1 MPNVLLNQTI
11 ITPSTLPNGGA
22 STDEQRNAWFH
33 AMKETLA
40 GDPFNLQMGTDDEL
54 RIIELNSIGESA
66 SLDSP
71 YDAQSPFLGENVDGE
86 KLFEKVRQGRIFVYP
101 AGEKLPC
108 QLQVGPNG
116 EFAMSKPLE
125 LNAPEAPIP
134 PQGPEPTMSRWQRFA
149 NWITRGWAYAEEK
162 SRVERYRANLDNYER
177 YSNMLDR
184 IYQNVQSRTDECCE
198 LERQEVEARKRTVQ
212 EEQARLENEQRERA
226 AQEDRARLENEQ
238 RERAAQEKAARE
250 EALRQEVRNQVQ
262 SNRLHQP
269 EVGQAEKKAT
279 LEELQAEL
287 TARKKHIRE
296 FANRMDRTLK
306 IVLKIVYPEDEQ
318 PELDYTR
325 HEIAVLMLGTMM
337 SAAREHPGPGKT
349 GDENAREVYSRNL
362 KDVFMSKAMKA
373 DLTYVRAG
381 ERALKTLM
389 DQVSE
394 GRTELLPPLLAD
406 MLRMNN
412 KLILQEPGLTDQV
425 AMIGKL
431 SGTMLQILR
440 KDPELMRQAK
450 EAGLT
455 DEELRQAKAS
465 VALAEIRE
473 NGLAAQGK
481 LLENAMDGMV
491 SYDPV
496 SCVNQT
502 AQMRLLDQKIA
513 EHHKKCVESG
523 EEVSPEPFQLQVLGG
538 APTAEA
544 ALRALDKEFKPAV
557 EKAIDKK
564 SALDLVNE
572 WVGPAASAPGK
583 EIPVQKEQPPKA
595 KVEKKAP
602 SAESKTDAEIRQD
615 MKKKLFK
622 KFADDKKVKQQQ
634 KLP

>member
-22 STDEQRNAWFH
+22 STDEQRNAWFQ

-86 KLFEKVRQGRIFVYP
+86 KLYEKVRQGRIFVYP
-101 AGEKLPC
+101 AGEKWPC

-184 IYQNVQSRTDECCE
+184 IYQNWQSRTDECCE
-198 LERQEVEARKRTVQ
+198 QERREVAERKRAVQ
-212 EEQARLENEQRERA
+212 EEQ
-226 AQEDRARLENEQ
+226 ARLENEQ

-287 TARKKHIRE
+287 TARKTHIRE
-296 FANRMDRTLK
+296 FSNRMDRTLK

-318 PELDYTR
+318 PELDFTR

-373 DLTYVRAG
+373 DLTDVRAG

-465 VALAEIRE
+465 VVLAEIRE

-513 EHHKKCVESG
+513 EHYKKCVDSG
-523 EEVSPEPFQLQVLGG
+523 AEVSPEPFQLQVLGG
-538 APTAEA
+538 APTTEA
-544 ALRALDKEFKPAV
+544 ALRELDKGFKPILEQFVAQ
-557 EKAIDKK
+557 K
-564 SALDLVNE
+564 SDLDLVNE
-572 WVGPAASAPGK
+572 WVGPAPSAPKK
-583 EIPVQKEQPPKA
+583 ETAAVKEQPPKA

>member
-22 STDEQRNAWFH
+22 STDEQRNAWFQ

-86 KLFEKVRQGRIFVYP
+86 KLFEKVRQGRIFVYS

-177 YSNMLDR
+177 YSHMLDR

-198 LERQEVEARKRTVQ
+198 QERREVAERKRAVQ
-212 EEQARLENEQRERA
+212 EE
-226 AQEDRARLENEQ
+226 RARLENEQ

-287 TARKKHIRE
+287 TARKTHIRE

-373 DLTYVRAG
+373 DLTDVRAG

-440 KDPELMRQAK
+440 KDPELMRQAR

-513 EHHKKCVESG
+513 EHYKKCVDSG
-523 EEVSPEPFQLQVLGG
+523 AEVSPEPFQLQVLGG
-538 APTAEA
+538 APTTEA
-544 ALRALDKEFKPAV
+544 ALRELDKGFKPIIEQFVAQ
-557 EKAIDKK
+557 K
-564 SALDLVNE
+564 SDLDLVNE
-572 WVGPAASAPGK
+572 WVGPAPSAPKK
-583 EIPVQKEQPPKA
+583 ETAAVKEQPPKA

>member
-1 MPNVLLNQTI
+1 M
-11 ITPSTLPNGGA
+11 
-22 STDEQRNAWFH
+22 
-33 AMKETLA
+33 
-40 GDPFNLQMGTDDEL
+40 
-54 RIIELNSIGESA
+54 GESA

-101 AGEKLPC
+101 AGEKWPC

-116 EFAMSKPLE
+116 GFAMSKPLA
-125 LNAPEAPIP
+125 LNVPEAPVP

-177 YSNMLDR
+177 YSHMLDR

-198 LERQEVEARKRTVQ
+198 QERREVAERKRAVQ
-212 EEQARLENEQRERA
+212 EE
-226 AQEDRARLENEQ
+226 RARLENEQ

-287 TARKKHIRE
+287 TARKEHIRE

-306 IVLKIVYPEDEQ
+306 IVYPEKEQ

-349 GDENAREVYSRNL
+349 GEENAREVYSRNL
-362 KDVFMSKAMKA
+362 KDVFMSKSLKA
-373 DLTYVRAG
+373 DITEVWAG
-381 ERALKTLM
+381 ESALQNLM
-389 DQVSE
+389 DQVSK
-394 GRTELLPPLLAD
+394 GQMELLPPMLAD

-450 EAGLT
+450 EAGLS
-455 DEELRQAKAS
+455 DKELRQAKAS
-465 VALAEIRE
+465 AALAEIRE
-473 NGLAAQGK
+473 NGLTAQGK
-481 LLENAMDGMV
+481 LLENAIDGME

-513 EHHKKCVESG
+513 EHYKKCVDSG
-523 EEVSPEPFQLQVLGG
+523 AEVSPEPFQLQVLGG
-538 APTAEA
+538 APTTEA
-544 ALRALDKEFKPAV
+544 ALRELDKGFKPIIEQSVAQ
-557 EKAIDKK
+557 K
-564 SALDLVNE
+564 SDLDLVNE
-572 WVGPAASAPGK
+572 WVGPAPSAPKK
-583 EIPVQKEQPPKA
+583 ETAAVKEQPPKA

-602 SAESKTDAEIRQD
+602 SAESKTDAEIRQG

>member
-22 STDEQRNAWFH
+22 STDEQRNAWFQ

-116 EFAMSKPLE
+116 GFAMSKPLA
-125 LNAPEAPIP
+125 LNVPEAPVP

-149 NWITRGWAYAEEK
+149 NWITRGWAYAEKK
-162 SRVERYRANLDNYER
+162 SRIEQYRANLDNYER
-177 YSNMLDR
+177 YSHMLDR

-198 LERQEVEARKRTVQ
+198 QERREVAERKRAVQ
-212 EEQARLENEQRERA
+212 EE
-226 AQEDRARLENEQ
+226 RARLENEQ

-287 TARKKHIRE
+287 TARKEHIRE
-296 FANRMDRTLK
+296 FANGMDRTLDK
-306 IVLKIVYPEDEQ
+306 LYPEKEQ

-373 DLTYVRAG
+373 DLTDVRAG

-513 EHHKKCVESG
+513 EHYKKCVDSG
-523 EEVSPEPFQLQVLGG
+523 AEVSPEPFQLQVLGG
-538 APTAEA
+538 APTTEA
-544 ALRALDKEFKPAV
+544 ALRELDKGFKPILEQFVAQ
-557 EKAIDKK
+557 K
-564 SALDLVNE
+564 SDLDLVNE
-572 WVGPAASAPGK
+572 WVGPAPSAPKK
-583 EIPVQKEQPPKA
+583 ETAAVKEQPPKA

>member
-22 STDEQRNAWFH
+22 STDEQRNAWFQ

-86 KLFEKVRQGRIFVYP
+86 KLFEKVRQGRIFVYS

-177 YSNMLDR
+177 YSHMLDR
-184 IYQNVQSRTDECCE
+184 IYQNWQSRTDECCE
-198 LERQEVEARKRTVQ
+198 QERREVAERKRAVQ
-212 EEQARLENEQRERA
+212 EE
-226 AQEDRARLENEQ
+226 RARLENEQ

-287 TARKKHIRE
+287 TARKEHIRE
-296 FANRMDRTLK
+296 FANQMDWTLDK
-306 IVLKIVYPEDEQ
+306 LYPEKEQ

-373 DLTYVRAG
+373 DLTDVRAG

-513 EHHKKCVESG
+513 EHYKKCVDSG
-523 EEVSPEPFQLQVLGG
+523 AEVSPEPFQLQVLGG
-538 APTAEA
+538 APTTEA
-544 ALRALDKEFKPAV
+544 ALRELDKGFKPILEQFVAQ
-557 EKAIDKK
+557 K
-564 SALDLVNE
+564 SDLDLVNE
-572 WVGPAASAPGK
+572 WVGPAPSAPKK
-583 EIPVQKEQPPKA
+583 ETAAVKEQPPKA

-622 KFADDKKVKQQQ
+622 KFADNKKVKQQQ

>member
-22 STDEQRNAWFH
+22 STDEQRNAWFQ

-86 KLFEKVRQGRIFVYP
+86 KLYEKVRQGRIFVYP
-101 AGEKLPC
+101 AGEKWPC

-184 IYQNVQSRTDECCE
+184 IYQNWQSRTDECCE
-198 LERQEVEARKRTVQ
+198 QERREVAERKRAVQ
-212 EEQARLENEQRERA
+212 EEQ
-226 AQEDRARLENEQ
+226 ARLENEQ

-287 TARKKHIRE
+287 TARKTHIRE

-318 PELDYTR
+318 PELDFTR

-373 DLTYVRAG
+373 DLTDVRAG

-465 VALAEIRE
+465 VVLAEIRE

-513 EHHKKCVESG
+513 EHYKKCVDSG
-523 EEVSPEPFQLQVLGG
+523 AEVSPEPFQLQVLGG
-538 APTAEA
+538 APTTEA
-544 ALRALDKEFKPAV
+544 ALRELDKGLKPILEQFVAQ
-557 EKAIDKK
+557 K
-564 SALDLVNE
+564 SDLDLVNE
-572 WVGPAASAPGK
+572 WVGPAPSAPKK
-583 EIPVQKEQPPKA
+583 ETAAVKEQPPKA

>member
-22 STDEQRNAWFH
+22 STDEQRNAWFQ

-86 KLFEKVRQGRIFVYP
+86 KLYEKVRQGRIFVYP
-101 AGEKLPC
+101 AGEKWPC

-184 IYQNVQSRTDECCE
+184 IYQNWQSRTDECCE
-198 LERQEVEARKRTVQ
+198 QERREVAERKRAVQ
-212 EEQARLENEQRERA
+212 EEQ
-226 AQEDRARLENEQ
+226 ARLENEQ

-287 TARKKHIRE
+287 TARKTHIRE

-373 DLTYVRAG
+373 DLTDVRAG

-440 KDPELMRQAK
+440 KDPELMRQAR

-513 EHHKKCVESG
+513 EHYKKCVDSG
-523 EEVSPEPFQLQVLGG
+523 AEVSPEPFQLQVLGG
-538 APTAEA
+538 APTTEA
-544 ALRALDKEFKPAV
+544 ALRELDKGFKPILEQFVAQ
-557 EKAIDKK
+557 K
-564 SALDLVNE
+564 SDLDLVNE
-572 WVGPAASAPGK
+572 WVGPAPSAPKK
-583 EIPVQKEQPPKA
+583 ETAAVKEQPPKA

>member
-22 STDEQRNAWFH
+22 STDEQRNAWFQ

-86 KLFEKVRQGRIFVYP
+86 KLFEKVRQGRIFVYS
-101 AGEKLPC
+101 AGEKWPC

-198 LERQEVEARKRTVQ
+198 LERQEVAERKRAVQ
-212 EEQARLENEQRERA
+212 EERARLENEQRERA
-226 AQEDRARLENEQ
+226 AQEERL
-238 RERAAQEKAARE
+238 RQEKAARE

-296 FANRMDRTLK
+296 FANGMDRTLDK
-306 IVLKIVYPEDEQ
+306 LYPEKEQ

-373 DLTYVRAG
+373 DLTDVRAG

-450 EAGLT
+450 EAGLS

-496 SCVNQT
+496 SCVNQI

-513 EHHKKCVESG
+513 EHYKKCVDSG
-523 EEVSPEPFQLQVLGG
+523 AEVSPEPFQLQVLGG
-538 APTAEA
+538 APTTEA
-544 ALRALDKEFKPAV
+544 ALRELDKGFKPIIEQSVAQ
-557 EKAIDKK
+557 K
-564 SALDLVNE
+564 SDLDLVNE
-572 WVGPAASAPGK
+572 WVGPAPSAPKK
-583 EIPVQKEQPPKA
+583 ETAAVKEQPPKA

>member
-22 STDEQRNAWFH
+22 STDEQRNAWFQ

-86 KLFEKVRQGRIFVYP
+86 KLFEKVRQGRIFVYS

-177 YSNMLDR
+177 YSHMLDR
-184 IYQNVQSRTDECCE
+184 IYQNVESRTDECCE
-198 LERQEVEARKRTVQ
+198 QERREVAERKRAVQ
-212 EEQARLENEQRERA
+212 EE
-226 AQEDRARLENEQ
+226 RARLENEQ

-287 TARKKHIRE
+287 TARKEHIRE
-296 FANRMDRTLK
+296 FANGMDWTLDK
-306 IVLKIVYPEDEQ
+306 LYPEKEQ

-362 KDVFMSKAMKA
+362 KDVFMSEAMKA
-373 DLTYVRAG
+373 DLTDVRAG

-513 EHHKKCVESG
+513 EHYKKCVDSG
-523 EEVSPEPFQLQVLGG
+523 AEVSPEPFQLQVLGG
-538 APTAEA
+538 APTTEA
-544 ALRALDKEFKPAV
+544 ALRELDKGFKPIIEQSVAQ
-557 EKAIDKK
+557 K
-564 SALDLVNE
+564 SDLDLVNE
-572 WVGPAASAPGK
+572 WVGPAPSAPKK
-583 EIPVQKEQPPKA
+583 ETAAVKEQPPKA

>member
-22 STDEQRNAWFH
+22 STDEQRNAWFQ

-86 KLFEKVRQGRIFVYP
+86 KLFEKVRQGRIFVYS

-177 YSNMLDR
+177 YSHMLDR
-184 IYQNVQSRTDECCE
+184 IYQNVESRTDECCE
-198 LERQEVEARKRTVQ
+198 QERREVAERKRAVQ
-212 EEQARLENEQRERA
+212 EE
-226 AQEDRARLENEQ
+226 RARLENEQ

-287 TARKKHIRE
+287 TARKEHIRE
-296 FANRMDRTLK
+296 FANQMDWTLDK
-306 IVLKIVYPEDEQ
+306 LYPEKEQ

-362 KDVFMSKAMKA
+362 KDVFMSEAMKA
-373 DLTYVRAG
+373 DLTDVRAG

-513 EHHKKCVESG
+513 EHYKKCVDSG
-523 EEVSPEPFQLQVLGG
+523 AEVSPEPFQLQVLGG
-538 APTAEA
+538 APTTEA
-544 ALRALDKEFKPAV
+544 ALRELDKGFKPILEQFVAQ
-557 EKAIDKK
+557 K
-564 SALDLVNE
+564 SDLDLVNE
-572 WVGPAASAPGK
+572 WVGPAPSAPKK
-583 EIPVQKEQPPKA
+583 ETAAVKEQPPKA

>member
-22 STDEQRNAWFH
+22 STDEQRNAWFQ

-86 KLFEKVRQGRIFVYP
+86 KLFEKVRQGRIFVYS

-184 IYQNVQSRTDECCE
+184 IYQNWQSRTDECCE
-198 LERQEVEARKRTVQ
+198 QERREVAERKRAVQ
-212 EEQARLENEQRERA
+212 EE
-226 AQEDRARLENEQ
+226 RARLENEQ

-287 TARKKHIRE
+287 TARKTHIRE

-373 DLTYVRAG
+373 DLTDVRAG

-513 EHHKKCVESG
+513 EHYKKCVDSG
-523 EEVSPEPFQLQVLGG
+523 AEVSPEPFQLQVLGG
-538 APTAEA
+538 APTTEA
-544 ALRALDKEFKPAV
+544 ALRELDKGFKPILEQFVAQ
-557 EKAIDKK
+557 K
-564 SALDLVNE
+564 SDLDLVNE
-572 WVGPAASAPGK
+572 WVGPAPSAPKK
-583 EIPVQKEQPPKA
+583 ETAAVKEQPPKA

-602 SAESKTDAEIRQD
+602 SAESKTDAEIRQN
-615 MKKKLFK
+615 MKKKKMFK

>member
-22 STDEQRNAWFH
+22 STDEQRNAWFQ

-101 AGEKLPC
+101 AGEKWPC

-116 EFAMSKPLE
+116 GFAMSKPLE

-177 YSNMLDR
+177 YSHMLDR
-184 IYQNVQSRTDECCE
+184 IYQNVESRTDECCE
-198 LERQEVEARKRTVQ
+198 QERREVAERKRAVQ
-212 EEQARLENEQRERA
+212 EERARLENEQRERA
-226 AQEDRARLENEQ
+226 AQEERL
-238 RERAAQEKAARE
+238 RQEKAARE

-287 TARKKHIRE
+287 TARKEHIRE
-296 FANRMDRTLK
+296 FANGMDWTLDK
-306 IVLKIVYPEDEQ
+306 LYPEKEQ

-362 KDVFMSKAMKA
+362 KDVFMSKSLKA
-373 DLTYVRAG
+373 DITEVWAG
-381 ERALKTLM
+381 ESALQNLM
-389 DQVSE
+389 DQVSK
-394 GRTELLPPLLAD
+394 GQMELLPPMLAD

-513 EHHKKCVESG
+513 EHYKKCVDSG
-523 EEVSPEPFQLQVLGG
+523 AEVSPEPFQLQVLGG
-538 APTAEA
+538 APTTEA
-544 ALRALDKEFKPAV
+544 ALRELDKGFKPIIEQSVAQ
-557 EKAIDKK
+557 K
-564 SALDLVNE
+564 SDLDLVNE
-572 WVGPAASAPGK
+572 WVGPAPSAPKK
-583 EIPVQKEQPPKA
+583 ETAAVKEQPPKA

>member
-22 STDEQRNAWFH
+22 STDEQRNAWFQ

-86 KLFEKVRQGRIFVYP
+86 KLFEKVRQGRIFVYS
-101 AGEKLPC
+101 AGEKLHC

-184 IYQNVQSRTDECCE
+184 IYQNMESRTDECCE
-198 LERQEVEARKRTVQ
+198 QERREVAERKRAVQ
-212 EEQARLENEQRERA
+212 EERARLENEQRERA
-226 AQEDRARLENEQ
+226 AQEERL
-238 RERAAQEKAARE
+238 RQEKAARE

-287 TARKKHIRE
+287 TARKTHIRE

-306 IVLKIVYPEDEQ
+306 IVYPEDEQ
-318 PELDYTR
+318 PELDFTR

-373 DLTYVRAG
+373 DLTDVRAG

-513 EHHKKCVESG
+513 EHYKKCVDSG
-523 EEVSPEPFQLQVLGG
+523 AEVSPEPFQLQVLGG
-538 APTAEA
+538 APTTEA
-544 ALRALDKEFKPAV
+544 ALRELDKGFKPILEQFVAQ
-557 EKAIDKK
+557 K
-564 SALDLVNE
+564 SDLDLVNE
-572 WVGPAASAPGK
+572 WVGPAPSAPKK
-583 EIPVQKEQPPKA
+583 ETAAVKEQPPKA

-615 MKKKLFK
+615 MKKKMFK

>member
-22 STDEQRNAWFH
+22 STDEQRNAWFQ

-101 AGEKLPC
+101 AGEKWPC

-116 EFAMSKPLE
+116 GFAMSKPLA
-125 LNAPEAPIP
+125 LNVPEAPVP

-184 IYQNVQSRTDECCE
+184 IYQNWQSRTDECCE
-198 LERQEVEARKRTVQ
+198 QERREVAERKRAVQ
-212 EEQARLENEQRERA
+212 EEQ
-226 AQEDRARLENEQ
+226 ARLENEQ

-287 TARKKHIRE
+287 TARKTHIRE

-373 DLTYVRAG
+373 DLTDVRAG

-481 LLENAMDGMV
+481 LLENAIDGMV

-513 EHHKKCVESG
+513 EHYKKCVDSG
-523 EEVSPEPFQLQVLGG
+523 AEVSPEPFQLQVLGG
-538 APTAEA
+538 APTTEA
-544 ALRALDKEFKPAV
+544 ALRELDKGFKPIIEQSVAQ
-557 EKAIDKK
+557 K
-564 SALDLVNE
+564 SDLDLVNE
-572 WVGPAASAPGK
+572 WVGPAPSAPKK
-583 EIPVQKEQPPKA
+583 ETAAVKEQPPKA

-602 SAESKTDAEIRQD
+602 SAESKTDAEIRQE

>member
-22 STDEQRNAWFH
+22 STDEQRNAWFQ

-86 KLFEKVRQGRIFVYP
+86 KLFEKVRQGRIFVYS

-184 IYQNVQSRTDECCE
+184 IYQNWQSRTDECCE
-198 LERQEVEARKRTVQ
+198 QERREVAERKRAVQ
-212 EEQARLENEQRERA
+212 EEQ
-226 AQEDRARLENEQ
+226 ARLENEQ

-287 TARKKHIRE
+287 TARKTHIRE

-373 DLTYVRAG
+373 DLTDVRAG

-465 VALAEIRE
+465 VVLAEIRE

-513 EHHKKCVESG
+513 EHYKKCVDSG
-523 EEVSPEPFQLQVLGG
+523 AEVSPEPFQLQVLGG
-538 APTAEA
+538 APTTEA
-544 ALRALDKEFKPAV
+544 ALRELDKGFKPILEQFVAQ
-557 EKAIDKK
+557 K
-564 SALDLVNE
+564 SDLDLVNE
-572 WVGPAASAPGK
+572 WVGPAPSAPKK
-583 EIPVQKEQPPKA
+583 ETAAVKEQPPKA

>member
-22 STDEQRNAWFH
+22 STDEQRNAWFQ

-86 KLFEKVRQGRIFVYP
+86 KLFEKVRQGRIFVYS
-101 AGEKLPC
+101 AGEQLPC

-177 YSNMLDR
+177 YSHMLDR
-184 IYQNVQSRTDECCE
+184 IYQNVDSRTDECCE
-198 LERQEVEARKRTVQ
+198 QERREVAERKRAVQ
-212 EEQARLENEQRERA
+212 EE
-226 AQEDRARLENEQ
+226 RARLENEQ

-287 TARKKHIRE
+287 TARKEHIRE
-296 FANRMDRTLK
+296 FANQMDWTLDK
-306 IVLKIVYPEDEQ
+306 LYPEKEQ

-362 KDVFMSKAMKA
+362 KDVFMSEAMKA
-373 DLTYVRAG
+373 DLTDVRAG

-513 EHHKKCVESG
+513 EHYKKCVDSG
-523 EEVSPEPFQLQVLGG
+523 AEVSPEPFQLQVLGG
-538 APTAEA
+538 APTTEA
-544 ALRALDKEFKPAV
+544 ALRELDKGFKPIIEQSVAQ
-557 EKAIDKK
+557 K
-564 SALDLVNE
+564 SDLDLVNE
-572 WVGPAASAPGK
+572 WVGPAPSAPKK
-583 EIPVQKEQPPKA
+583 ETAAVKEQPPKA

-622 KFADDKKVKQQQ
+622 KFADNKKVKQQQ

>member
-22 STDEQRNAWFH
+22 STDEQRNAWFQ

-86 KLFEKVRQGRIFVYP
+86 KLYEKVRQGRIFVYP
-101 AGEKLPC
+101 AGEKWPC

-184 IYQNVQSRTDECCE
+184 IYQNWQSRTDECCE
-198 LERQEVEARKRTVQ
+198 QERREVAERKRAVQ
-212 EEQARLENEQRERA
+212 EEQ
-226 AQEDRARLENEQ
+226 ARLENEQ

-287 TARKKHIRE
+287 TARKTHIRE

-318 PELDYTR
+318 PELDFTR

-373 DLTYVRAG
+373 DLTDVRAG

-465 VALAEIRE
+465 VVLAEIRE

-513 EHHKKCVESG
+513 EHYKKCVDSG
-523 EEVSPEPFQLQVLGG
+523 AEVSPEPFQLQVLGG
-538 APTAEA
+538 APTTEA
-544 ALRALDKEFKPAV
+544 ALRELDKGFKPILEQFVAQ
-557 EKAIDKK
+557 K
-564 SALDLVNE
+564 SDLDLVNE
-572 WVGPAASAPGK
+572 WVGPAPSAPKK
-583 EIPVQKEQPPKA
+583 ETAAVKEQPPKA

>member
-22 STDEQRNAWFH
+22 STDEQRNAWFQ

-86 KLFEKVRQGRIFVYP
+86 KLFEKVRQGRIFVYS

-177 YSNMLDR
+177 YSHMLDR

-198 LERQEVEARKRTVQ
+198 LERQEVAERKRAVQ
-212 EEQARLENEQRERA
+212 EE
-226 AQEDRARLENEQ
+226 RARLENEQ

-287 TARKKHIRE
+287 TARKTHIRE

-373 DLTYVRAG
+373 DLTDVRAG

-440 KDPELMRQAK
+440 KDPELMRQAR

-513 EHHKKCVESG
+513 EHYKKCVDSG
-523 EEVSPEPFQLQVLGG
+523 AEVSPEPFQLQVLGG
-538 APTAEA
+538 APTTEA
-544 ALRALDKEFKPAV
+544 ALRELDKGFKPIIEQFVAQ
-557 EKAIDKK
+557 K
-564 SALDLVNE
+564 SDLDLVNE
-572 WVGPAASAPGK
+572 WVGPAPSAPKK
-583 EIPVQKEQPPKA
+583 ETAAVKEQPPKA

>member
-22 STDEQRNAWFH
+22 STDEQRNAWFQ

-86 KLFEKVRQGRIFVYP
+86 KLFEKVRQGRIFVYS
-101 AGEKLPC
+101 AGEKWPC

-116 EFAMSKPLE
+116 GFAMSKPLA
-125 LNAPEAPIP
+125 LNVPEAPVP

-177 YSNMLDR
+177 YSHMLDR
-184 IYQNVQSRTDECCE
+184 IYQNVESRTDECCE
-198 LERQEVEARKRTVQ
+198 QERREVAERKRAVQ
-212 EEQARLENEQRERA
+212 EE
-226 AQEDRARLENEQ
+226 RARLENEQ

-287 TARKKHIRE
+287 TARKEHIRE
-296 FANRMDRTLK
+296 FANQMDWTLDK
-306 IVLKIVYPEDEQ
+306 LYPEKEQ

-373 DLTYVRAG
+373 DLTDVRAG

-513 EHHKKCVESG
+513 EHYKKCVDSG
-523 EEVSPEPFQLQVLGG
+523 AEVSPEPFQLQVLGG
-538 APTAEA
+538 APTTEA
-544 ALRALDKEFKPAV
+544 ALRELDKGFKPILEQFVAQ
-557 EKAIDKK
+557 K
-564 SALDLVNE
+564 SDLDLVNE
-572 WVGPAASAPGK
+572 WVGPAPSAPKK
-583 EIPVQKEQPPKA
+583 ETAAVKEQPPKA

-622 KFADDKKVKQQQ
+622 KFADNKKVKQQQ

>member
-22 STDEQRNAWFH
+22 STDEQRNAWFQ

-184 IYQNVQSRTDECCE
+184 IYQNVESRTDECCE
-198 LERQEVEARKRTVQ
+198 QERREVAERKRAVQ
-212 EEQARLENEQRERA
+212 EERARLENEQRERA
-226 AQEDRARLENEQ
+226 AQEERL
-238 RERAAQEKAARE
+238 RQEKAARE

-306 IVLKIVYPEDEQ
+306 IVYPEKEQ

-362 KDVFMSKAMKA
+362 KDVFMSEAMKA
-373 DLTYVRAG
+373 DLTDVRAG

-513 EHHKKCVESG
+513 EHYKKCVDSG
-523 EEVSPEPFQLQVLGG
+523 AEVSPEPFQLQVLGG
-538 APTAEA
+538 APTTEA
-544 ALRALDKEFKPAV
+544 ALRELDKGFKPILEQFVAQ
-557 EKAIDKK
+557 K
-564 SALDLVNE
+564 SDLDLVNE
-572 WVGPAASAPGK
+572 WVGPAPSAPKK
-583 EIPVQKEQPPKA
+583 ETAAVKEQPPKA

-622 KFADDKKVKQQQ
+622 KFADNKKVKQQQ

>member
-22 STDEQRNAWFH
+22 STDEQRNAWFQ

-101 AGEKLPC
+101 AGEKWPC

-116 EFAMSKPLE
+116 GFAMSKPLA
-125 LNAPEAPIP
+125 LNVPEAPVP

-162 SRVERYRANLDNYER
+162 SRVERYRANLDNDER

-184 IYQNVQSRTDECCE
+184 IYQNWQSRTDECCE
-198 LERQEVEARKRTVQ
+198 QERREVAERKRAVQ
-212 EEQARLENEQRERA
+212 EEQ
-226 AQEDRARLENEQ
+226 ARLENEQ

-287 TARKKHIRE
+287 TARKTHIRE

-373 DLTYVRAG
+373 DLTDVRAG

-394 GRTELLPPLLAD
+394 GRTELLPPLLAE

-481 LLENAMDGMV
+481 LLENAIDGMV

-513 EHHKKCVESG
+513 EHYKKCVDSG
-523 EEVSPEPFQLQVLGG
+523 AEVSPEPFQLQVLGG
-538 APTAEA
+538 APTTEA
-544 ALRALDKEFKPAV
+544 ALRELDKGFKPILEQFVAQ
-557 EKAIDKK
+557 K
-564 SALDLVNE
+564 SDLDLVNE
-572 WVGPAASAPGK
+572 WVGPAPSAPKK
-583 EIPVQKEQPPKA
+583 ETAAVKEQPPKA

>member
-22 STDEQRNAWFH
+22 STDEQRNAWFQ

-71 YDAQSPFLGENVDGE
+71 YDAQSPFPGGDFVGED
-86 KLFEKVRQGRIFVYP
+86 LFEKIRQGRVFVYP

-116 EFAMSKPLE
+116 GFAMSKPLA
-125 LNAPEAPIP
+125 LNVPEAPVP

-177 YSNMLDR
+177 YSHMLDR

-198 LERQEVEARKRTVQ
+198 QERREVAERKRAVQ
-212 EEQARLENEQRERA
+212 EE
-226 AQEDRARLENEQ
+226 RARLENEQ

-287 TARKKHIRE
+287 TARKEHIRE
-296 FANRMDRTLK
+296 FANQMDGTLDK
-306 IVLKIVYPEDEQ
+306 LYPEKEQ

-373 DLTYVRAG
+373 DLTDVRAG

-440 KDPELMRQAK
+440 KDPELMRQAR

-513 EHHKKCVESG
+513 EHYKKCVDSG
-523 EEVSPEPFQLQVLGG
+523 AEVSPEPFQLQVLGG
-538 APTAEA
+538 APTTEA
-544 ALRALDKEFKPAV
+544 ALRELDKGFKPIIEQSVAQ
-557 EKAIDKK
+557 K
-564 SALDLVNE
+564 SDLDLVNE
-572 WVGPAASAPGK
+572 WVGPAPSDPKK
-583 EIPVQKEQPPKA
+583 ETAAVKEQPPKA

-602 SAESKTDAEIRQD
+602 SAESKTDAEIRQV

>member
-22 STDEQRNAWFH
+22 STDEQRNAWFQ

-116 EFAMSKPLE
+116 GFAMSKPLE

-177 YSNMLDR
+177 YSHMLDR
-184 IYQNVQSRTDECCE
+184 IYQNEESRTDECCE
-198 LERQEVEARKRTVQ
+198 QERREVAERKRAVQ
-212 EEQARLENEQRERA
+212 EE
-226 AQEDRARLENEQ
+226 RARLENEQ

-296 FANRMDRTLK
+296 FANQMDWTLDK
-306 IVLKIVYPEDEQ
+306 LYPEKEQ

-373 DLTYVRAG
+373 DLTDVRAG

-513 EHHKKCVESG
+513 EHYKKCVDSG
-523 EEVSPEPFQLQVLGG
+523 AEVSPEPFQLQVLGG
-538 APTAEA
+538 APTTEA
-544 ALRALDKEFKPAV
+544 ALRELDKGFKPILEQFVAQ
-557 EKAIDKK
+557 K
-564 SALDLVNE
+564 SDLDLVNE
-572 WVGPAASAPGK
+572 WVGPAPSAPKK
-583 EIPVQKEQPPKA
+583 ETAAVKEQPPKA

-602 SAESKTDAEIRQD
+602 SAESKTDAEIRQN
-615 MKKKLFK
+615 MKKKKMFK

>member
-22 STDEQRNAWFH
+22 STDEQRNAWFQ

-86 KLFEKVRQGRIFVYP
+86 KLFEKVRQGRIFVYS

-177 YSNMLDR
+177 YSHMLDR

-198 LERQEVEARKRTVQ
+198 LERQEVAERKRAVQ
-212 EEQARLENEQRERA
+212 EE
-226 AQEDRARLENEQ
+226 RARLENEQ

-287 TARKKHIRE
+287 TARKTHIRE

-373 DLTYVRAG
+373 DLTDVRAG

-513 EHHKKCVESG
+513 EHYKKCVDSG
-523 EEVSPEPFQLQVLGG
+523 AEVSPEPFQLQVLGG
-538 APTAEA
+538 APTTEA
-544 ALRALDKEFKPAV
+544 ALRELDKGFKPILEQFVAQ
-557 EKAIDKK
+557 K
-564 SALDLVNE
+564 SDLDLVNE
-572 WVGPAASAPGK
+572 WVGPAPSAPKK
-583 EIPVQKEQPPKA
+583 ETAAVKEQPPKA

>member
-22 STDEQRNAWFH
+22 STDEQRNAWFQ

-101 AGEKLPC
+101 AGEKWPC

-116 EFAMSKPLE
+116 GFAMSKPLA
-125 LNAPEAPIP
+125 LNVPEAPVP

-184 IYQNVQSRTDECCE
+184 IYQNWQSRTDECCE
-198 LERQEVEARKRTVQ
+198 QERREVAERKRAVQ
-212 EEQARLENEQRERA
+212 EEQ
-226 AQEDRARLENEQ
+226 ARLENEQ

-287 TARKKHIRE
+287 TARKTHIRE

-373 DLTYVRAG
+373 DLTDVRAG

-394 GRTELLPPLLAD
+394 GRTELLPPLLAE

-481 LLENAMDGMV
+481 LLENAIDGMV

-513 EHHKKCVESG
+513 EHYKKCVDSG
-523 EEVSPEPFQLQVLGG
+523 AEVSPEPFQLQVLGG
-538 APTAEA
+538 APTTEA
-544 ALRALDKEFKPAV
+544 ALRELDKGFKPILEQFVAQ
-557 EKAIDKK
+557 K
-564 SALDLVNE
+564 SDLDLVNE
-572 WVGPAASAPGK
+572 WVGPAPSAPKK
-583 EIPVQKEQPPKA
+583 ETAAVKEQPPKA

-602 SAESKTDAEIRQD
+602 SAESKTDAEIRQE

>member
-22 STDEQRNAWFH
+22 STDEQRNAWFQ

-86 KLFEKVRQGRIFVYP
+86 KLFEKVRQGRIFVYS
-101 AGEKLPC
+101 AGEKWPC

-116 EFAMSKPLE
+116 GFAMSKPLA
-125 LNAPEAPIP
+125 LNVPEAPVP

-184 IYQNVQSRTDECCE
+184 IYQNWQSRTDECCE
-198 LERQEVEARKRTVQ
+198 QERREVAERKRAVQ
-212 EEQARLENEQRERA
+212 EE
-226 AQEDRARLENEQ
+226 RARLENEQ

-287 TARKKHIRE
+287 TARKEHIRE
-296 FANRMDRTLK
+296 FANQMDWTLDK
-306 IVLKIVYPEDEQ
+306 LYPEKEQ

-373 DLTYVRAG
+373 DLTDVRAG

-513 EHHKKCVESG
+513 EHYKKCVDSG
-523 EEVSPEPFQLQVLGG
+523 AEVSPEPFQLQVLGG
-538 APTAEA
+538 APTTEA
-544 ALRALDKEFKPAV
+544 ALRELDKGFKPILEQFVAQ
-557 EKAIDKK
+557 K
-564 SALDLVNE
+564 SDLDLVNE
-572 WVGPAASAPGK
+572 WVGPAPSAPKK
-583 EIPVQKEQPPKA
+583 ETAAVKEQPPKA

>member
-22 STDEQRNAWFH
+22 STDEQRNAWFQ

-101 AGEKLPC
+101 AGEKWPC

-184 IYQNVQSRTDECCE
+184 IYQNWQSRTDECCE
-198 LERQEVEARKRTVQ
+198 QERREVAERKRAVQ
-212 EEQARLENEQRERA
+212 EEQ
-226 AQEDRARLENEQ
+226 ARLENEQ

-287 TARKKHIRE
+287 TARKTHIRE

-318 PELDYTR
+318 PELDFTR

-373 DLTYVRAG
+373 DLTDVRAG

-465 VALAEIRE
+465 VVLAEIRE

-513 EHHKKCVESG
+513 EHYKKCVDSG
-523 EEVSPEPFQLQVLGG
+523 AEVSPEPFQLQVLGG
-538 APTAEA
+538 APTTEA
-544 ALRALDKEFKPAV
+544 ALRELDKGFKPILEQFVAQ
-557 EKAIDKK
+557 K
-564 SALDLVNE
+564 SDLDLVNE
-572 WVGPAASAPGK
+572 WVGPAPSAPKK
-583 EIPVQKEQPPKA
+583 ETAAVKEQPPKA

>member
-22 STDEQRNAWFH
+22 STDEQRNAWFQ

-86 KLFEKVRQGRIFVYP
+86 KLFEKVRQGRIFVYS

-184 IYQNVQSRTDECCE
+184 IYQNVESRTDECCE
-198 LERQEVEARKRTVQ
+198 QERREVAERKRAVQ
-212 EEQARLENEQRERA
+212 EE
-226 AQEDRARLENEQ
+226 RARLENEQ

-287 TARKKHIRE
+287 TARKEHIRE
-296 FANRMDRTLK
+296 FANQMDWTLDK
-306 IVLKIVYPEDEQ
+306 LYPEKEQ

-373 DLTYVRAG
+373 DLTDVRAG

-513 EHHKKCVESG
+513 EHYKKCVDSG
-523 EEVSPEPFQLQVLGG
+523 AEVSPEPFQLQVLGG
-538 APTAEA
+538 APTTEA
-544 ALRALDKEFKPAV
+544 ALRELDKGFKPIIEQSVAQ
-557 EKAIDKK
+557 K
-564 SALDLVNE
+564 SDLDLVNE
-572 WVGPAASAPGK
+572 WVGPAPSAPKK
-583 EIPVQKEQPPKA
+583 ETAAVKEQPPKA

>member
-22 STDEQRNAWFH
+22 STDEQRNAWFQ

-86 KLFEKVRQGRIFVYP
+86 KLFEKVRQGRIFVYS

-177 YSNMLDR
+177 YSHMLDR
-184 IYQNVQSRTDECCE
+184 IYQNVESRTDECCE
-198 LERQEVEARKRTVQ
+198 QERREVAERKRAVQ
-212 EEQARLENEQRERA
+212 EE
-226 AQEDRARLENEQ
+226 RARLENEQ

-287 TARKKHIRE
+287 TARKEHIRE
-296 FANRMDRTLK
+296 FANQMDWTLDK
-306 IVLKIVYPEDEQ
+306 LYPEKEQ

-362 KDVFMSKAMKA
+362 KDVFMSEAMKA
-373 DLTYVRAG
+373 DLTDVRAG

-513 EHHKKCVESG
+513 EHYKKCVDSG
-523 EEVSPEPFQLQVLGG
+523 AEVSPEPFQLQVLGG
-538 APTAEA
+538 APTTEA
-544 ALRALDKEFKPAV
+544 ALRELDKGFKPILEQFVAQ
-557 EKAIDKK
+557 K
-564 SALDLVNE
+564 SDLDLVNE
-572 WVGPAASAPGK
+572 WVGPAPSAPKK
-583 EIPVQKEQPPKA
+583 ETAAVKEQPPKA

-622 KFADDKKVKQQQ
+622 KFADNKKVKQQQ

>member
-22 STDEQRNAWFH
+22 STDEQRNAWFQ

-86 KLFEKVRQGRIFVYP
+86 KLYEKVRQGRIFVYP
-101 AGEKLPC
+101 AGEKWPC

-184 IYQNVQSRTDECCE
+184 IYQNWQSRTDECCE
-198 LERQEVEARKRTVQ
+198 QERREVAERKRAVQ
-212 EEQARLENEQRERA
+212 EEQ
-226 AQEDRARLENEQ
+226 ARLENEQ

-287 TARKKHIRE
+287 TARKTHIRE
-296 FANRMDRTLK
+296 FANRMDRT
-306 IVLKIVYPEDEQ
+306 LKIVYPEDEQ

-373 DLTYVRAG
+373 DLTDVRAG

-440 KDPELMRQAK
+440 KDPELMRQAR

-513 EHHKKCVESG
+513 EHYKKCVDSG
-523 EEVSPEPFQLQVLGG
+523 AEVSPEPFQLQVLGG
-538 APTAEA
+538 APTTEA
-544 ALRALDKEFKPAV
+544 ALRELDKGFKPIIEQFVAQ
-557 EKAIDKK
+557 K
-564 SALDLVNE
+564 SDLDLVNE
-572 WVGPAASAPGK
+572 WVGPAPSAPKK
-583 EIPVQKEQPPKA
+583 ETAAVKEQPPKA

>member
-22 STDEQRNAWFH
+22 STDEQRNAWFQ

-86 KLFEKVRQGRIFVYP
+86 KLFEKVRQGRIFVYS

-177 YSNMLDR
+177 YSHMLDR
-184 IYQNVQSRTDECCE
+184 IYQNWQSRTDECCE
-198 LERQEVEARKRTVQ
+198 QERREVAERKRAVQ
-212 EEQARLENEQRERA
+212 EE
-226 AQEDRARLENEQ
+226 RARLENEQ

-287 TARKKHIRE
+287 TARKEHIRE
-296 FANRMDRTLK
+296 FANQMDWTLDK
-306 IVLKIVYPEDEQ
+306 LYPEKEQ

-362 KDVFMSKAMKA
+362 KDVFMSEAMKA
-373 DLTYVRAG
+373 DLTDVRAG

-513 EHHKKCVESG
+513 EHYKKCVDSG
-523 EEVSPEPFQLQVLGG
+523 AEVSPEPFQLQVLGG
-538 APTAEA
+538 APTTEA
-544 ALRALDKEFKPAV
+544 ALRELDKGFKPILEQFVAQ
-557 EKAIDKK
+557 K
-564 SALDLVNE
+564 SDLDLVNE
-572 WVGPAASAPGK
+572 WVGPAPSAPKK
-583 EIPVQKEQPPKA
+583 ETAAVKEQPPKA

-622 KFADDKKVKQQQ
+622 KFADNKKVKQQQ

>member
-1 MPNVLLNQTI
+1 
-11 ITPSTLPNGGA
+11 
-22 STDEQRNAWFH
+22 
-33 AMKETLA
+33 
-40 GDPFNLQMGTDDEL
+40 
-54 RIIELNSIGESA
+54 
-66 SLDSP
+66 
-71 YDAQSPFLGENVDGE
+71 
-86 KLFEKVRQGRIFVYP
+86 
-101 AGEKLPC
+101 
-108 QLQVGPNG
+108 
-116 EFAMSKPLE
+116 
-125 LNAPEAPIP
+125 
-134 PQGPEPTMSRWQRFA
+134 MSRWQRFA

-177 YSNMLDR
+177 YSHMLDR

-198 LERQEVEARKRTVQ
+198 LERQEVAERKRAVQ
-212 EEQARLENEQRERA
+212 EE
-226 AQEDRARLENEQ
+226 RARLENEQ

-287 TARKKHIRE
+287 TARKEHIRE
-296 FANRMDRTLK
+296 FANGMDRTLDK
-306 IVLKIVYPEDEQ
+306 LYPEKEQ

-373 DLTYVRAG
+373 DLTDVRAG

-513 EHHKKCVESG
+513 EHYKKCVDSG
-523 EEVSPEPFQLQVLGG
+523 AEVSPEPFQLQVLGG
-538 APTAEA
+538 APTTEA
-544 ALRALDKEFKPAV
+544 ALRELDKGFKPILEQFVAQ
-557 EKAIDKK
+557 K
-564 SALDLVNE
+564 SDLDLVNE
-572 WVGPAASAPGK
+572 WVGPAPSAPKK
-583 EIPVQKEQPPKA
+583 ETAAVKEQPPKA

>member
-22 STDEQRNAWFH
+22 STDEQRNAWFQ

-86 KLFEKVRQGRIFVYP
+86 KLFEKVRQGRIFVYS

-198 LERQEVEARKRTVQ
+198 LERQEVAERKRAVQ
-212 EEQARLENEQRERA
+212 EERARLENEQRERA
-226 AQEDRARLENEQ
+226 AQEERL
-238 RERAAQEKAARE
+238 RQEKAARE

-269 EVGQAEKKAT
+269 EVGQAEKKAA

-287 TARKKHIRE
+287 TARKTHIRE
-296 FANRMDRTLK
+296 FANRMDRT
-306 IVLKIVYPEDEQ
+306 LKIVYPEDEQ

-373 DLTYVRAG
+373 DLTDVRAG

-389 DQVSE
+389 DQVSK
-394 GRTELLPPLLAD
+394 GQMELLPPMLAD

-450 EAGLT
+450 EAGLS
-455 DEELRQAKAS
+455 DKELRQAKAS
-465 VALAEIRE
+465 AALAEIRE
-473 NGLAAQGK
+473 NGLTAQGK
-481 LLENAMDGMV
+481 LLENAIDGME
-491 SYDPV
+491 SYEPAP
-496 SCVNQT
+496 CVNQI

-513 EHHKKCVESG
+513 EHYKKCVDSG
-523 EEVSPEPFQLQVLGG
+523 AEVSPEPFQLQVLGG
-538 APTAEA
+538 APTTEA
-544 ALRALDKEFKPAV
+544 ALRELDKGFKPIIEQSVAQ
-557 EKAIDKK
+557 K
-564 SALDLVNE
+564 SDLDLVNE
-572 WVGPAASAPGK
+572 WVGPAPSAPKK
-583 EIPVQKEQPPKA
+583 ETAAVKEQPPKA

-602 SAESKTDAEIRQD
+602 AAESKTDAEIRQN
-615 MKKKLFK
+615 MKKKMFK

>member
-22 STDEQRNAWFH
+22 STDEQRNAWFQ

-101 AGEKLPC
+101 AGEKWPC

-116 EFAMSKPLE
+116 GFAMSKPLA
-125 LNAPEAPIP
+125 LNVPEAPVP

-184 IYQNVQSRTDECCE
+184 IYQNWQSRTDECCE
-198 LERQEVEARKRTVQ
+198 QERWEVAERKRAVQ
-212 EEQARLENEQRERA
+212 EEQ
-226 AQEDRARLENEQ
+226 ARLENEQ

-287 TARKKHIRE
+287 TARKEHIRE
-296 FANRMDRTLK
+296 FANGMDRTLDK
-306 IVLKIVYPEDEQ
+306 LYPEKEQ

-373 DLTYVRAG
+373 DLTDVRAG

-513 EHHKKCVESG
+513 EHYKKCVDSG
-523 EEVSPEPFQLQVLGG
+523 AEVSPEPFQLQVLGG
-538 APTAEA
+538 APTTEA
-544 ALRALDKEFKPAV
+544 ALRELDKGFKPIIEQSVAQ
-557 EKAIDKK
+557 K
-564 SALDLVNE
+564 SDLDLVNE
-572 WVGPAASAPGK
+572 WVGPAPSAPKK
-583 EIPVQKEQPPKA
+583 ETAAVKEQPPKA

-602 SAESKTDAEIRQD
+602 SAESKTDAEIRQE

>member
-22 STDEQRNAWFH
+22 STDEQRNAWFQ

-86 KLFEKVRQGRIFVYP
+86 KLFEKVRQGRIFVYS

-184 IYQNVQSRTDECCE
+184 IYQNWQSRTDECCE
-198 LERQEVEARKRTVQ
+198 QERREVAERKRAVQ
-212 EEQARLENEQRERA
+212 EERARLENEQRERA
-226 AQEDRARLENEQ
+226 AQEERL
-238 RERAAQEKAARE
+238 RQEKAARE

-306 IVLKIVYPEDEQ
+306 IVYPEDEQ
-318 PELDYTR
+318 PELDFTR

-337 SAAREHPGPGKT
+337 SVAREHPASGKT
-349 GDENAREVYSRNL
+349 GEENAREVYSRNL
-362 KDVFMSKAMKA
+362 KDVFMSKSLKA
-373 DLTYVRAG
+373 DITEVWAG
-381 ERALKTLM
+381 ESALQNLM
-389 DQVSE
+389 DQVSK
-394 GRTELLPPLLAD
+394 GQMELLPPMLAD

-513 EHHKKCVESG
+513 EHYKKCVDSG
-523 EEVSPEPFQLQVLGG
+523 AEVSPEPFQLQVLGG
-538 APTAEA
+538 APTTEA
-544 ALRALDKEFKPAV
+544 ALRELDKGFKPILEQFVAQ
-557 EKAIDKK
+557 K
-564 SALDLVNE
+564 SDLDLVNE
-572 WVGPAASAPGK
+572 WVGPAPSAPKK
-583 EIPVQKEQPPKA
+583 ETAAVKEQPPKA